1 MAFVQ
6 FSQVSLAFG
15 DRDILK
21 NVSVNLQSGTKAAL
35 TGANGA
41 GKSTLIKV
49 MAGLVQ
55 PDSGSRVC
63 QKDARIAYLPQS
75 GLTHHGCTLREEADR
90 AFEFGYEIQKRID
103 DIGDKLKAGEGNQAL
118 LLEEQSNLITRLE
131 ESGWHRRE
139 ATAESVLIGLGFAR
153 TDFDKMTELFSGGWQ
168 MRIALAKALMQ
179 NPDIL
184 LLDEP
189 TNYLDI
195 EARGW
200 LEGFLQSYK
209 GAFLLV
215 SHDRYF
221 LDVTVNEVYELF
233 GGDLKRY
240 KGNFTNYEKIREVEL
255 KTLISEYEKQQDE
268 IAKLEDF
275 IDRKSVV

>member
-21 NVSVNLQSGTKAAL
+21 DVSVNLMTGTKAAL

-49 MAGLVQ
+49 MAGLVN
-55 PDSGSRVC
+55 PDSGSRIA
-63 QKDARIAYLPQS
+63 QKDTRIAYLPQS
-75 GLTHHGCTLREEADR
+75 GLTHHGCTLRQEADK
-90 AFEFGYEIQKRID
+90 AFDFGYKLQQEID
-103 DIGDKLKAGEGNQAL
+103 SIGDQLKAGTGNTDNLLERQSL
-118 LLEEQSNLITRLE
+118 LLTALE

-139 ATAESVLIGLGFAR
+139 TQAESVLLGLGFSR
-153 TDFDKMTELFSGGWQ
+153 EDLQRQTEEFSGGWQ

-195 EARGW
+195 EARDW
-200 LEGFLQSYK
+200 LEKFLVNFK

-221 LDVTVNEVYELF
+221 LDVTINEVMSFL
-233 GGDLKRY
+233 
-240 KGNFTNYEKIREVEL
+240 TVI
-255 KTLISEYEKQQDE
+255 
-268 IAKLEDF
+268 
-275 IDRKSVV
+275 